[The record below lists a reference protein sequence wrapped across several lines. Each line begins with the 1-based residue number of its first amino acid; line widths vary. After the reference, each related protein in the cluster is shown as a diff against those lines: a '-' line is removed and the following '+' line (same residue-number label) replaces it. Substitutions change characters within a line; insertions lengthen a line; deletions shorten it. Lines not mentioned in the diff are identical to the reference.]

1 MVTLAD
7 ISKIGKPQKVVMF
20 GAPKTGKTKLIGDLA
35 IAGFNIIY
43 FDLENGIGTL
53 TELPMEAQ
61 ERIQYVGL
69 KDTYDFP
76 VGITTSDLIV
86 RAGQFSICTVHGN
99 VKCASMSCKTP
110 DKSQIV
116 NIPKEY
122 NIDSSKTIVVI
133 ESGTQLSA
141 SVTSWIT
148 KGRELTYQETLHDFR
163 NNGNYLNRVLGF
175 IQQANY
181 NCIVTAH
188 EIEAETEDGTVK
200 LVPSIGSRNYSA
212 LVAKFFD
219 HCIYTQVVNGKF
231 KVISKAGQLNK
242 VLTGSRLNI
251 DTSVLTENHLVPFFK
266 QIKLAN
272 INQQFNQETN
282 QEIKE
287 ISNENISN
295 QSNQVSNQSKTSNL
309 VLNIKKSI

>member
-1 MVTLAD
+1 MITLAD
-7 ISKIGKPQKVVMF
+7 ISTIGKAQKVVMF

-35 IAGFNIIY
+35 VAGFNIIY
-43 FDLENGIGTL
+43 FDLENGISTL
-53 TELPMEAQ
+53 TTIPLEAQ
-61 ERIQYVGL
+61 QRIQYIAV

-76 VGITTSDLIV
+76 VGITTSDLVV
-86 RAGQFSICTVHGN
+86 RSGQFSICTAHGS
-99 VKCASMSCKTP
+99 VKCKSMSCKGSES
-110 DKSQIV
+110 SQIV

-122 NIDSSKTIVVI
+122 NIDSSNTIVVF

-148 KGRELTYQETLHDFR
+148 QGKEITYQETLHDFR

-175 IQQANY
+175 IQQSNY

-251 DTSVLTENHLVPFFK
+251 DTSILTENHLVPFFK
-266 QIKLAN
+266 QI
-272 INQQFNQETN
+272 NQ
-282 QEIKE
+282 IKE
-287 ISNENISN
+287 ISNEKIISN
-295 QSNQVSNQSKTSNL
+295 QS
-309 VLNIKKSI
+309 IKKTII